1 MEPHSHEEHIR
12 HTFDAFCKKV
22 LRNEAR
28 DYLDELARQ
37 RNREISFSDLPVEV
51 MEQLSVCDDYFAD
64 DRTFDVLGNTVQIAS
79 DELAEAI
86 AALPKQK
93 RDIILL
99 SYFLD
104 MPDGEIAKALNMV
117 RSSVAYR
124 RSTTL
129 KLLRELMGGKAD
141 EQ

>member
-99 SYFLD
+99 SYFLN
-104 MPDGEIAKALNMV
+104 MPDSEIAKALNMV

-124 RSTTL
+124 RSATL

>member
-51 MEQLSVCDDYFAD
+51 MEQLSVCDDYFTD

-86 AALPKQK
+86 APLPKQK

-124 RSTTL
+124 RSATL